1 MKIYFS
7 ASIRGGR
14 DDVAIYAE
22 IIELLKT
29 YGTVLTEHI
38 GDKQLSS
45 YGQVKMTD
53 EEIFIKDTNWIK
65 EADIVIAEV
74 TNPSL
79 GVGYELGL
87 ADALN
92 KKIVTLYRPTEGKRL
107 SAMIA
112 GNTSLQNF
120 EYKEVSELPAIF
132 DTILK

>member
-29 YGTVLTEHI
+29 YGTVLTEHL
-38 GDKQLSS
+38 GDKHLSS
-45 YGQVKMTD
+45 YGQVKMTN

-79 GVGYELGL
+79 GVGYELGF
-87 ADALN
+87 AEALN

-107 SAMIA
+107 SAMVA

-132 DTILK
+132 DSILK

>member
-22 IIELLKT
+22 IVDLLKT

-45 YGQVKMTD
+45 YGQIKMTN
-53 EEIFIKDTNWIK
+53 EEIFTKDTNWIK
-65 EADIVIAEV
+65 EADIIIAEV

-79 GVGYELGL
+79 GVGYEIGF
-87 ADALN
+87 AEALN

-107 SAMIA
+107 SAMVA